1 MTDCRDQ
8 AKNSKAANDT
18 FVAIDTEIHPLAA
31 VHAPSP
37 TNEELATSSDP
48 IQSFPT
54 VDSVTSANSPLHV
67 HRSWKD
73 GEEKSPCYDCAHRDH
88 WANALTGT
96 PDLKKRGSWI
106 DHREIETCLA
116 GHPLVQMAAVVMDE
130 SPSKR
135 TVAYVVAEPEDRLL
149 HTLCTH
155 LASCL
160 PDYAAPVT
168 FVRLDTMPFTATG
181 EIDREALPEP
191 EKGAFDRYT
200 FEEPQGTLEFTLS
213 QIWSELLLRDCVS
226 RHDNFFEL
234 GGHSLL
240 VLRMLDCL
248 QDIGWKAPVHAVY
261 ESPVLKD
268 LAQELER
275 NQKES
280 LPLSLITP
288 LTSELTPEMS
298 PLISLTRSDAD
309 HIVEQAPGG
318 GSNIQ
323 DIYPLLPL
331 QYDILFHRLPETKG
345 DPYLLSSQIAFENRD
360 LLDRYLQASQ
370 KVVDRHDIL
379 RTAFIWKDV
388 STPAQVVWRHT
399 TIPIQELSL
408 DPANGPVIK
417 QLEERFHPK
426 HYRIN
431 LTRAPLI
438 QYVIAQETD
447 GRWMLFQLMHQLIGD
462 CVASKMM
469 NLEIQWIL
477 HGQEHTLPIPGTLRS
492 LVMQTSQVAT
502 YDDHGEFF
510 KAMLSDVENP
520 TFPFG
525 VSNNHTNN
533 EDIIESYQILP
544 QDLNERLRFHAKQ
557 MGVTMASLY
566 HVAWAQVLAFT
577 SGKDDVLFGTVLS
590 GSQGLDNAMGPLI
603 NTLPF
608 RCNTAIRVRECIQ
621 RTHIQLGALLERG
634 RAPLSLA
641 QRCSAIPSGTP
652 LFTALFKYL
661 NTLPSIGSVDGRWMM
676 SPDQE
681 GQMLYPG
688 IEILRRLDRTNY
700 PLATT
705 VEESGSATRMT
716 VQAAKPIDPS
726 QVCGYMRQVLES
738 LVKALEEARDITISN
753 LEVMPAQERQLLL
766 QTWNETQQEYPEHLC
781 IHHLFEHQVERTP
794 DATAVVFMDQSL
806 SYREL
811 NERAN
816 GLAHHLIGLGVRPD
830 TRVAICVDRSLAMIV
845 GVLAILKSGGA
856 YIPLDPAYA
865 SERIRDMVMDADP
878 SVVIAD
884 KSGRTALGEELLLSA
899 TAVDPSATLSEG
911 HHMGRQHD
919 SHVNPKIDGLT
930 SSHLA
935 YVIYTSGSTGKP
947 KGVMVEHQGVVNL
960 VRSRED
966 V

>member
-18 FVAIDTEIHPLAA
+18 FVAIDAEIHPLAA
-31 VHAPSP
+31 VHALLS
-37 TNEELATSSDP
+37 TNDELAISLDP
-48 IQSFPT
+48 IQSLST
-54 VDSVTSANSPLHV
+54 ADSVTSTNGPLHV
-67 HRSWKD
+67 HRSWKG
-73 GEEKSPCYDCAHRDH
+73 GEEESPCYDCAHRDH
-88 WANALTGT
+88 CANALTGT
-96 PDLKKRGSWI
+96 PDLKIRGSWI

-116 GHPLVQMAAVVMDE
+116 GHPLVQMAAVVMGE

-149 HTLCTH
+149 HTLCSH

-181 EIDREALPEP
+181 EIDREALPER
-191 EKGAFDRYT
+191 EKGAFDRHT

-213 QIWSELLLRDCVS
+213 QIWSELLSRDCVS

-248 QDIGWKAPVHAVY
+248 QAVGWKASVHAVY

-288 LTSELTPEMS
+288 LTSEPTPEML

-331 QYDILFHRLPETKG
+331 QYDILLHRLPATKG

-388 STPAQVVWRHT
+388 STPAQVVWRHAA
-399 TIPIQELSL
+399 IPIQELSL
-408 DPANGPVIK
+408 DAANGPVIK
-417 QLEERFHPK
+417 QMEERFHPK

-438 QYVIAQETD
+438 QCVIAQETD

-462 CVASKMM
+462 RVASKMM

-477 HGQEHTLPIPGTLRS
+477 HGQEHTLPIPGTLRN
-492 LVMQTSQVAT
+492 LVMQASQVVKN
-502 YDDHGEFF
+502 DDERFF
-510 KAMLSDVENP
+510 KAMLSDVETP
-520 TFPFG
+520 ALPFG
-525 VSNNHTNN
+525 LSNAHTNGD
-533 EDIIESYQILP
+533 DIANSYQTIP
-544 QDLNERLRFHAKQ
+544 QDLNDRLRFQAKQ
-557 MGVTMASLY
+557 MGVTLASLY
-566 HVAWAQVLAFT
+566 YVAWAQVVART
-577 SGKDDVLFGTVLS
+577 SGQEDVVFGTVLS
-590 GSQGLDNAMGPLI
+590 GGQEWDNAMGPSI
-603 NTLPF
+603 NTMPF
-608 RCNTAIRVRECIQ
+608 RCDTAIRVRECIQ
-621 RTHIQLGALLERG
+621 RTHFQLGTLLEHG

-641 QRCSAIPSGTP
+641 QRCSAVPPGMP
-652 LFTALFKYL
+652 LFTTLFKYL
-661 NTLPSIGSVDGRWMM
+661 NTLPSVGSIDGRWVT
-676 SPDQE
+676 SPDQV
-681 GQMLYPG
+681 GLILYPG
-688 IEILRRLDRTNY
+688 IEILRRLDCTNY
-700 PLATT
+700 PLSMT
-705 VEESGSATRMT
+705 VEESESATT
-716 VQAAKPIDPS
+716 LTLQAAQPIDPS

-738 LVKALEEARDITISN
+738 LVKALEEAIDITISN

-781 IHHLFEHQVERTP
+781 IHHLFEQQVERTP
-794 DATAVVFMDQSL
+794 EATAVVHMDQSL
-806 SYREL
+806 TYDEL
-811 NERAN
+811 NTRAN
-816 GLAHHLIGLGVRPD
+816 CLAHHLIRSGVQPD
-830 TRVAICVDRSLAMIV
+830 NFVAICVDRSLQMIV
-845 GVLAILKSGGA
+845 GILAILKAGGA
-856 YIPLDPAYA
+856 YVPLDPAFA
-865 SERIRDMVMDADP
+865 SDRLRDILTDAAP

-884 KSGRTALGEELLLSA
+884 KPGRIALGDAS
-899 TAVDPSATLSEG
+899 
-911 HHMGRQHD
+911 
-919 SHVNPKIDGLT
+919 I
-930 SSHLA
+930 
-935 YVIYTSGSTGKP
+935 VI
-947 KGVMVEHQGVVNL
+947 H
-960 VRSRED
+960 SRY
-966 V
+966 